1 MMSHFAKDVVQFRL
15 IIKQPSYM
23 WTNFDIENL
32 NFEQENK
39 INFNSPSSQTTA
51 LLNTLT
57 QISEQ
62 NRDKGTPRKDA
73 TNGNQNQTSGGLIT
87 GAGLPPKGRNSSPK
101 NGSKDTPTNVGALLQ
116 NMWFLA
122 DLYQQVKHHRGVG
135 RFEVD
140 GSYEINLLSYN

>member
-1 MMSHFAKDVVQFRL
+1 MSHFAKDVVQFRL

-39 INFNSPSSQTTA
+39 TNFNNPSTQTTA

-62 NRDKGTPRKDA
+62 NRDKGTPRKDTHNA
-73 TNGNQNQTSGGLIT
+73 NQTLNPGT
-87 GAGLPPKGRNSSPK
+87 GATPRGKNSSNK
-101 NGSKDTPTNVGALLQ
+101 ESKDTPAVVGSLLQ

-122 DLYQQVKHHRGVG
+122 DLYQQVKHQKGVG